1 VGRVLHMLPFFGLAL
16 GMYFFLSL
24 DMSVAGAVALVAL
37 VQSAL
42 YVLYILVQIFY
53 HGWDGLLEAHMELR
67 SVLIPLLFFLMCSI
81 SFLYTVYY
89 GDLN

>member
-1 VGRVLHMLPFFGLAL
+1 MGRALHMIPFLGLAL

-24 DMSVAGAVALVAL
+24 DSTVAGAVALLAL

-53 HGWDGLLEAHMELR
+53 HGWDGLLEVHIELR
-67 SVLIPLLFFLMCSI
+67 TALIPLLFFLVCSA